1 MSTILDVARLAG
13 VSTATVSRVINTP
26 DAVKSATRERVVRAM
41 KECNYR
47 YNALARGFATR
58 RSRILGLIVPSI
70 TNPIFAEST
79 RGAQDFAERN
89 DYRIVQANT
98 DYSPERE
105 EKMIQAFR
113 EMRVD
118 GILLTT
124 TDPDHGFLLELVAE
138 GFPLVLIYS
147 TVRRGPISCVG
158 VDNFFGGYLATR
170 HLIDHGHRR
179 IAMIAG
185 DFHTSDKSRHR
196 WHGYRK
202 CLADGAIP
210 YDPDRVRQSPYRLE
224 NGRRAIR
231 ELMNGPEPPEAVFCS
246 NDYLAIG
253 AMKGARELGLEIPR
267 DLSVVGF
274 DDMPL
279 SGFFTPGLDTI
290 RQPAYDMGRIGAEV
304 LLRRIE
310 TPGSD
315 PVRKLLPLQLIQRE
329 SVSRPRSARSIG

>member
-26 DAVKSATRERVVRAM
+26 DAVKSATRERVIRAM
-41 KECNYR
+41 KDCNYR

-79 RGAQDFAERN
+79 RGAQDLAEQN

-105 EKMIQAFR
+105 EKMIHAFR

-124 TDPDHGFLLELVAE
+124 TNPGHRFLLELVAE

-147 TVRRGPISCVG
+147 TVRRGPLSCVG
-158 VDNFFGGYLATR
+158 VDNFYGGYLATR
-170 HLIDHGHRR
+170 HLMDRGHRR

-185 DFHTSDKSRHR
+185 DFQTSDKSRHR

-202 CLADGAIP
+202 CLADGEVP
-210 YDPDRVRQSPYRLE
+210 YEADRVRQFPYSLE
-224 NGRRAIR
+224 NGGRAIR
-231 ELMNGPEPPEAVFCS
+231 DLMTGPEPPTAVFCS
-246 NDYLAIG
+246 NDYLAFG
-253 AMKGARELGLEIPR
+253 AIDGARTLGLDVPG

-290 RQPAYDMGRIGAEV
+290 RQPAYEMGRIGAET
-304 LLRRIE
+304 LLRRIDFPDSAPE
-310 TPGSD
+310 
-315 PVRKLLPLQLIQRE
+315 RKLLPLQLIQRE
-329 SVSRPRSARSIG
+329 SVARPRSAG